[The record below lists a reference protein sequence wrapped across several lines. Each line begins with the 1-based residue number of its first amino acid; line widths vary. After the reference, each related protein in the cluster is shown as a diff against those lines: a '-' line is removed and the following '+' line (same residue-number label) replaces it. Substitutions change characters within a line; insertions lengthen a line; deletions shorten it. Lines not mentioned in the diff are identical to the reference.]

1 MGMPWHSDPDVK
13 VTLQKYHE
21 NKAKQPNDAIKQTK
35 AAFEALMVN
44 FRNYLQNTNVAER
57 FEYVGSSYEDVR
69 VNLPVEYDVL
79 IVLKNGPSLQKISC
93 SVPGFSYFQ
102 VSNTD
107 KTKFD
112 QGYFKRDTNILSSR
126 QVINKFQ
133 SFVDNWLSYIRTN
146 NQRPAG
152 ISDVRRKLHGAAAIQ
167 IDAYGGGSTI
177 LFSVDLVP
185 TFELDRSSQIEERE
199 SYVAKQYTNPDALDK
214 EQAENSWRR
223 SYSLQDK
230 RMLSNIDCGSKIHKN
245 VLRILKAM
253 VSSKDKPR
261 PDLARITSYH
271 IKMAVLIE
279 HDKHPDKW
287 SIDDLVPRFFGV
299 MATLRDAMKQGELYD
314 YFSQK
319 NRMQVNLVGDIPK
332 ITRDQIGNVLN
343 DFYTRKNSFLATF
356 G

>member
-1 MGMPWHSDPDVK
+1 MD
-13 VTLQKYHE
+13 
-21 NKAKQPNDAIKQTK
+21 
-35 AAFEALMVN
+35 N

-79 IVLKNGPSLQKISC
+79 IILKNGPSLQQDKC
-93 SVPGFSYFQ
+93 SIPGFSFLL
-102 VSNTD
+102 VSDTD

-112 QGYFKRDTNILSSR
+112 QGYFKKDNKILSSR
-126 QVINKFQ
+126 LVISKFQ
-133 SFVDNWLSYIRTN
+133 GFVDNWLTYIKAN
-146 NQRPAG
+146 NQLPTG
-152 ISDVRRKLHGAAAIQ
+152 ISDVKRKLHGSAAVQ
-167 IDAYGGGSTI
+167 IDAYNDGSAI

-185 TFELDRSSQIEERE
+185 TFELDRSSPTEERE
-199 SYVAKQYTNPDALDK
+199 SYVAKQYFSVGALDK

-230 RMLSNIDCGSKIHKN
+230 CMLSNIDRGSKIHKN

-253 VSSKDKPR
+253 VNSKDKPR

-271 IKMAVLIE
+271 IKMAVLKE

-299 MATLRDAMKQGELYD
+299 TATLRDAMKQGELYD

-319 NRMQVNLVGDIPK
+319 NGMQVNLVSDIPEV
-332 ITRDQIGNVLN
+332 TRNQIGNALN
-343 DFYTRKNSFLATF
+343 DFYSRKNSFINIF
-356 G
+356 EYS